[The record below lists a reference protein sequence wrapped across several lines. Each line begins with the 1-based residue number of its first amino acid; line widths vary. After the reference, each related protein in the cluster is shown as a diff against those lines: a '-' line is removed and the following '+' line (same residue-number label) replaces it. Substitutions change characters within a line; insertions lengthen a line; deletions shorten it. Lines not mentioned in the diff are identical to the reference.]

1 MECFGEAVYD
11 GRPYPSVCAGKSF
24 ALKSVAGKYLYLF
37 IYDLG
42 IRGDSNVTPDGEFSG
57 NLAFGNI
64 NDIVKSVEWMDNGE
78 SLDFVQKNDMLCV
91 NFTGYEYGKS
101 LIVRVAKAE
110 IE

>member
-1 MECFGEAVYD
+1 MSRLTE
-11 GRPYPSVCAGKSF
+11 
-24 ALKSVAGKYLYLF
+24 
-37 IYDLG
+37 
-42 IRGDSNVTPDGEFSG
+42 N
-57 NLAFGNI
+57 
-64 NDIVKSVEWMDNGE
+64 SVEWMDNGE